1 MDLVGLSAFI
11 GKVYIIYRG
20 VQGYLGVFW
29 KAVPSVAKT
38 QRITAKT
45 QNFAPLRTFATLRLF
60 CAFAITDWTFQNGRF
75 RIKL

>member
-1 MDLVGLSAFI
+1 VDIVGLSAFI
-11 GKVYIIYRG
+11 GKVYTIYIAL
-20 VQGYLGVFW
+20 QGCLGVLW